1 MYRYVIEDMRHVLPF
16 NEPARD
22 LTIGTETLKIHQE
35 NLFAEAFKKC
45 DLGGTFRSADQIRHI
60 GSGEAIVYRD
70 NLWFDREFLEYF
82 LRRART
88 IRRACRAAF
97 FADDVAFRT
106 YTLPL
111 TTGFERITS
120 KDGRQI
126 CLADLWYFPDGYNAE
141 IVPVVVPSD
150 ADEKDAEKGFY
161 NVPHFMV
168 HDQGDLTHYLPA
180 RAILSIESWVHIYYA
195 SVIFGVFTR
204 GSRFEKYVKTHNFYA
219 LRLLWRGVIEQKQVL
234 TTSEVVRVGKDTVI
248 DPSAIISGP
257 TTIGDNCFIGPGV
270 VIDNCA
276 IGNDVNIS
284 QGCQLMLTTVANNC
298 FLPFRASMFMSAM
311 MENSILAQNTCV
323 QMCVVGRNSFLGA
336 GSTFTDFN
344 LLGELET
351 HTDTFGNR
359 RERVVPRPIKAANI
373 RGELESV
380 GQAVLGGAVGHN
392 CRIGAGMII
401 FPGRMIESD
410 VVLVASPQ
418 RRLITRNV
426 TFEES
431 DHHGLDI
438 AGAVH
443 RRLYPRQDEVE
454 MEEDTWSSW

>member
-1 MYRYVIEDMRHVLPF
+1 
-16 NEPARD
+16 
-22 LTIGTETLKIHQE
+22 
-35 NLFAEAFKKC
+35 
-45 DLGGTFRSADQIRHI
+45 
-60 GSGEAIVYRD
+60 
-70 NLWFDREFLEYF
+70 
-82 LRRART
+82 
-88 IRRACRAAF
+88 
-97 FADDVAFRT
+97 
-106 YTLPL
+106 
-111 TTGFERITS
+111 
-120 KDGRQI
+120 
-126 CLADLWYFPDGYNAE
+126 
-141 IVPVVVPSD
+141 
-150 ADEKDAEKGFY
+150 
-161 NVPHFMV
+161 
-168 HDQGDLTHYLPA
+168 
-180 RAILSIESWVHIYYA
+180 
-195 SVIFGVFTR
+195 
-204 GSRFEKYVKTHNFYA
+204 
-219 LRLLWRGVIEQKQVL
+219 
-234 TTSEVVRVGKDTVI
+234 
-248 DPSAIISGP
+248 
-257 TTIGDNCFIGPGV
+257 